1 MDYKKTK
8 AGNFAITRNLR
19 EFDQET
25 DNIYESVVV
34 IAKRS
39 NQISTDIKE
48 ELSQKI
54 QEFATTIDAASTEE
68 TFENKE
74 QIELARYYEQIPKP
88 TLIATEEFLNKEV
101 YFRESDKN

>member
-19 EFDQET
+19 KFDTDT

-39 NQISTDIKE
+39 NQIASDIKE

-54 QEFATTIDAASTEE
+54 QEFATTTDTATAEE

-88 TLIATEEFLNKEV
+88 TLIATEEFLNDEIYYRKP
-101 YFRESDKN
+101 DKN